1 MSEASS
7 GSSSTPDPRLY
18 QQQPPVPAQP
28 QPVPPPT
35 PPQQYVQPAPQQ
47 PIPTQRVQP
56 AAPTQSAPAQPAPA
70 QPAPHGAP
78 TQAGTPGQQFG
89 GPGYGYPHPQHPQQ
103 AQQAAQPNQPPQ
115 QTYAPPQAGPAYGG
129 GPAGPGMPGTP
140 GAPGGAQREP
150 DWAGMAADYERNGK
164 RKRLMV
170 LSGAL
175 VAGLAVIGGVVWFG
189 LSGSKNHPDAGP
201 STSPA
206 PVASASASSSASGPA
221 SPDPSPSHTPPLAPA
236 DVFAKKTLTIDGKT
250 FTKAGDDNADPCW
263 KASMDG
269 LGTVLTKNGC
279 AQVLRGTYATG
290 NHAVTVAVVVF
301 HSKADA
307 QAAGAAFV
315 GKVTPLYGN
324 NVDSFCVGK
333 AGCAVTH
340 AVSGRFL
347 YIAESGLTGASA
359 STPDALSN
367 TAGHAAA
374 SYVLSSLLKI
384 EQNS

>member
-1 MSEASS
+1 M
-7 GSSSTPDPRLY
+7 
-18 QQQPPVPAQP
+18 QP
-28 QPVPPPT
+28 QPVPPPA

-56 AAPTQSAPAQPAPA
+56 ATPAQPS
-70 QPAPHGAP
+70 PHSAP
-78 TQAGTPGQQFG
+78 TQAGAPAQQFG
-89 GPGYGYPHPQHPQQ
+89 APGYGYPQPQQ
-103 AQQAAQPNQPPQ
+103 PTNPPPQ
-115 QTYAPPQAGPAYGG
+115 QMYAAPQG
-129 GPAGPGMPGTP
+129 GP
-140 GAPGGAQREP
+140 GGQGEP
-150 DWAGMAADYERNGK
+150 DWAGMAADYERNGR
-164 RKRLMV
+164 RKRRMI

-175 VAGLAVIGGVVWFG
+175 VASLAVIGGVVWFG
-189 LSGSKNHPDAGP
+189 LSGSKGHTNAGP

-206 PVASASASSSASGPA
+206 PVASASPSAPATASS
-221 SPDPSPSHTPPLAPA
+221 DPSPSHTPPLAPA

-250 FTKAGDDNADPCW
+250 FTRTEDENTDPCW

-279 AQVLRGTYATG
+279 AQVLRGTYASG

-301 HSKADA
+301 HSKSDA
-307 QAAGAAFV
+307 QAAGAAFT
-315 GKVTPLYGN
+315 GKVTPLYGD

-347 YIAESGLTGASA
+347 YLAESGLTGASA
-359 STPDALSN
+359 STPDALAN